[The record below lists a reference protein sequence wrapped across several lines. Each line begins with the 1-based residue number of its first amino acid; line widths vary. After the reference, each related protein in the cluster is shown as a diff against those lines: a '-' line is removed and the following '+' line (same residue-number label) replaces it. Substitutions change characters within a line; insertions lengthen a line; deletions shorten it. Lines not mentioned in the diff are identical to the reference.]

1 MTFAELFNE
10 AQNILH
16 EDNPVSDWQASDGQ
30 NTHSFSNDEFAA
42 ALNKL
47 REKQRELH
55 GQQAK
60 THQEYLNLLNNMLG
74 GRPGATYNPKAS
86 QAAGKRWPSVEAM
99 MADLAKQ
106 KAAAAPKPVDRA
118 ARKAEIEAELDIIR
132 GRVPTPKGYTVDP
145 LRAKKLM
152 QELKQLT

>member
-1 MTFAELFNE
+1 M
-10 AQNILH
+10 
-16 EDNPVSDWQASDGQ
+16 SDWQATNSSG
-30 NTHSFSNDEFAA
+30 THSFNNDEFINAA
-42 ALNKL
+42 RKL
-47 REKQRELH
+47 QEKYRNVQ
-55 GQQAK
+55 GQDAK
-60 THQEYLNLLNNMLG
+60 THQQYLNLLNNMLG
-74 GRPGATYNPKAS
+74 GRPGAAYNPKAS

-106 KAAAAPKPVDRA
+106 RAAAAPRPVDRA